1 MSPRKRLTKQDWVEA
16 GLAALVGAG
25 PDAVAIEPVAA
36 SLGATKGSGYWHFA
50 NRAALLDSVLDLWQT
65 RHTEQVIE
73 RVEAAGGSP
82 VARLDRLISVVTKVV
97 RESPADILILA
108 SQDPAVRARVTGVVA
123 RRIGYI
129 ERLLVESGVSRA
141 EARSRAVLAYAAYL
155 GHAVLEA
162 ATPEALPHSAAARR
176 RMQHGM
182 LRLALPD
189 DDAEGSTTS
198 ARPTRGRPRTGRPTR
213 AEGA

>member
-1 MSPRKRLTKQDWVEA
+1 MPARKRLTKHDWVEA
-16 GLAALVGAG
+16 GLAALVAAG

-50 NRAALLDSVLDLWQT
+50 NRAALLDAVLDLWQT

-73 RVEAAGGSP
+73 RVQAAGGP
-82 VARLDRLISVVTKVV
+82 PAARLDRLISVVTSVV
-97 RESPADILILA
+97 LESPADIRILG
-108 SQDPAVRARVTGVVA
+108 SQDPSVRARVTGVVA

-155 GHAVLEA
+155 GHAILEA
-162 ATPEALPHSAAARR
+162 TTPGALPHSAAARR
-176 RMQHGM
+176 RMQQGM
-182 LRLALPD
+182 MRLALPD
-189 DDAEGSTTS
+189 DEA
-198 ARPTRGRPRTGRPTR
+198 PR
-213 AEGA
+213 